1 MVEGFAG
8 ERTGIRDWKTKTKAN
23 QPLAVGSRCDDGK
36 GGECE
41 WLPLANRSWD
51 AFVWGRLVMG
61 IELISDRDVA
71 DESSSA
77 KGYD

>member
-1 MVEGFAG
+1 MMVRVVNASG
-8 ERTGIRDWKTKTKAN
+8 
-23 QPLAVGSRCDDGK
+23 
-36 GGECE
+36 
-41 WLPLANRSWD
+41 LPPANRSWD